1 MIWSRRCLL
10 QSCGRSRRRR
20 RGMGT
25 VPTATVRGARR
36 SPCKVSRVFSLSWVL
51 RAASWIR
58 RRSRAGAYCS
68 CLQEGSRPRLVSRSV
83 IVKLPEPARKL
94 SARST
99 DSGTEH
105 SLGAGAS
112 AGQCAAAAAGECVF
126 GSVFADMACGVPH
139 APPLLWPCLLMPM
152 VKGMAAGHQ
161 QALAAQAEQ
170 WRIRGR

>member
-1 MIWSRRCLL
+1 M
-10 QSCGRSRRRR
+10 
-20 RGMGT
+20 
-25 VPTATVRGARR
+25 
-36 SPCKVSRVFSLSWVL
+36 SRVFSLSWVL

-126 GSVFADMACGVPH
+126 GSVFADGT
-139 APPLLWPCLLMPM
+139 PPGTALLWPCLLMPM

-170 WRIRGR
+170 RRIRGR